1 MSEVYKFKIGSI
13 IPRGQYDINAIPTN
27 YKYLYYVRNLRR
39 PYSNQILTD
48 LNKNVY
54 DIPMLDKIIESGQ
67 LDNVGCLTVQGM
79 KKLRFCYDDRGIEIL
94 N

>member
-1 MSEVYKFKIGSI
+1 MSKVYQFELESV
-13 IPRGQYDINAIPTN
+13 IPRSQYDINAMPTD

-39 PYSNQILTD
+39 AYSYQILRD

-54 DIPMLDKIIESGQ
+54 DINMLDKIIDSGQ
-67 LDNVGCLTVQGM
+67 LDDHGSLTIKAM